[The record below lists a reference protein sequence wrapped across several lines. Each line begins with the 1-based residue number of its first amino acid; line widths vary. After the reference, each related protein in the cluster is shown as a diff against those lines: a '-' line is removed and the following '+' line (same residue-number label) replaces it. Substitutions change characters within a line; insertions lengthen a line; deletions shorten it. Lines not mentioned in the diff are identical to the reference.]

1 MDYSITIGLGFSL
14 IMVSVALLRI
24 MARRR
29 ADVARV
35 PVRSGTPFRTFR

>member
-24 MARRR
+24 MAV
-29 ADVARV
+29 DVARV
-35 PVRSGTPFRTFR
+35 PVRSGTPFRTLG